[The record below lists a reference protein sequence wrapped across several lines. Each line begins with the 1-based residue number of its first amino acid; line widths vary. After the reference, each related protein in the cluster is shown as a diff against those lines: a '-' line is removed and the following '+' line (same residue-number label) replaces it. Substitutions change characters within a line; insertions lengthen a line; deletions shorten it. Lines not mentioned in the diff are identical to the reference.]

1 MGVSGFHLLVL
12 GVLVSL
18 GGLLLLAKRR
28 WRPAPA
34 GDGALC
40 GRSTAL
46 REETIRH
53 SEAMA
58 GTRWLTIGGLALA
71 IGLARGGETSYFVGF
86 WEDIF
91 LHVGVLSIS
100 WVATVARAKGVS
112 RERYLPKLIE
122 LHREGFERSLE
133 YLRSGGY
140 GRGEVE
146 RGLTVSENARQR
158 RLAEVTLCLDRIGA
172 SMDLPRREGER
183 DQGYAERLRPFFEG
197 GRWS

>member
-34 GDGALC
+34 AGALC
-40 GRSTAL
+40 GRSLAV

-53 SEAMA
+53 SETMA
-58 GTRWLTIGGLALA
+58 GTRWLTIGALALA

-86 WEDIF
+86 WEDIV
-91 LHVGVLSIS
+91 LHVGVLSVS
-100 WVATVARAKGVS
+100 WVATVARANGTS
-112 RERYLPKLIE
+112 RDRYLPKLIE

-140 GRGEVE
+140 GSGEVE
-146 RGLTVSENARQR
+146 QGLIVSEGVRRQ
-158 RLAEVTLCLDRIGA
+158 RLAEVTPTLDRIGA

-183 DQGYAERLRPFFEG
+183 DQGYAERLRPHFEG
-197 GRWS
+197 AGRR